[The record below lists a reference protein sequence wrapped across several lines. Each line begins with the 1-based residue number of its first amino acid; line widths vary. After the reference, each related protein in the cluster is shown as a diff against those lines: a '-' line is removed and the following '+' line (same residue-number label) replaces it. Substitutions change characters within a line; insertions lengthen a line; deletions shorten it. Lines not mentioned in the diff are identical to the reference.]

1 MKGDK
6 IAATIKALKLSPE
19 NILRSILEATTEGY
33 SGSSINSS
41 ESSPSKGS
49 M

>member
-1 MKGDK
+1 MKGDN

-19 NILRSILEATTEGY
+19 KMLRSILEATTEGC